1 MMYYIVLYCII
12 LYYIVL
18 YYYIILCYIILY
30 YLILY
35 CIILY
40 YIVLYCIIY
49 VLYMYY
55 IVLYYITLY
64 YIILYSIYP
73 GVDNSSPKNR
83 EINSMVSI
91 FHPKIRSRLRCC
103 TSVSS
108 CRSICLPKW
117 FVAYTAV
124 AESLGFPALARWV
137 KNHGDP
143 TLDT

>member
-1 MMYYIVLYCII
+1 MYYIVLFCIILYYIILYYVILYYIILLYCIILYYIVLYCII

-18 YYYIILCYIILY
+18 Y
-30 YLILY
+30 
-35 CIILY
+35 
-40 YIVLYCIIY
+40 CIIY
-49 VLYMYY
+49 YY